1 MKYYVIIC
9 FLVVSLH
16 ANTQEQQSETDLV
29 IASVENYF
37 YGYIERDEN
46 KLNKA
51 FDLEH
56 GTMKIPVLENQEFTG
71 YSNAYFKEIIPKW
84 GNRAALSQAELA
96 DCDLTIL
103 SMTIESN
110 QMATVKMKMK
120 AGDKTYIDIL
130 SLQKIKTLWKIT
142 NKMFIEL

>member
-1 MKYYVIIC
+1 MKYYFIIC

-56 GTMKIPVLENQEFTG
+56 GTMKIPVLINQELTG

-84 GNRAALSQAELA
+84 GNRDTLSKAALEN
-96 DCDLTIL
+96 CKLTIL
-103 SMTIESN
+103 SIHIESN
-110 QMATVKMKMK
+110 KMATVKMKMEV
-120 AGDKTYIDIL
+120 DTTTYIDIL
-130 SLQKIKTLWKIT
+130 SLQKINAHWKIT

>member
-56 GTMKIPVLENQEFTG
+56 GTMKIPVLENQELTG

-84 GNRAALSQAELA
+84 GNRATLSKAALEN
-96 DCDLTIL
+96 CKLTIL
-103 SMTIESN
+103 SIHIESN
-110 QMATVKMKMK
+110 KMATVKMKMQV
-120 AGDKTYIDIL
+120 GTTTYIDIL
-130 SLQKIKTLWKIT
+130 SLQKINAHWKIT